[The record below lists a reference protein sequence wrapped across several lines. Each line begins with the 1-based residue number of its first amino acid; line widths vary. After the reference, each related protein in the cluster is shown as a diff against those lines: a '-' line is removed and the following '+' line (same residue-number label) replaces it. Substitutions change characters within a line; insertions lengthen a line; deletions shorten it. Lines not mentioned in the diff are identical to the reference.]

1 MKSFNDFQTE
11 SQIKNIKET
20 LKDINEGKL
29 SPSIMSKLK
38 NQYKKLTKSKLGKV
52 AKQEIIKMWDEI
64 SDEQKQQ
71 LKDAG
76 IDLAKTVAMA
86 ALKKR

>member
-38 NQYKKLTKSKLGKV
+38 NQYKKLKKSKLGNI

-76 IDLAKTVAMA
+76 IDLAKTVALA